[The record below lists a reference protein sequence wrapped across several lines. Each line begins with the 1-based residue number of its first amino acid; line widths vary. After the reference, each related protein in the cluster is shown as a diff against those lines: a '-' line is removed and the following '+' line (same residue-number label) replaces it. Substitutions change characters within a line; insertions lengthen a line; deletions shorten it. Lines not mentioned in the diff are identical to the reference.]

1 MKTVEVYARNVE
13 EAINDALAQLDKT
26 IDEVDIEIMEV
37 SSKGF
42 LGILGGKQAKVK
54 ATVKNEKE
62 NNLVAEV
69 KTIIEKITGAM
80 GIKTDTIAE
89 DKEEFLKITLVGEN
103 MGILIGRR
111 GETLDA
117 LQYLVNL
124 IANKNRAIREKI
136 IIDAEGYRQRR
147 EDTLV
152 SLAYRLADRVKKTRQ
167 PVVLEPM
174 NPQERR
180 IIHTALQDDMN
191 VQTLSEGQDPFRKV
205 VISLKK

>member
-1 MKTVEVYARNVE
+1 MKSVEIYARNVE
-13 EAINDALAQLDKT
+13 EAINEALLQLDKT

-42 LGILGGKQAKVK
+42 LGILGGKQAKVRASVK
-54 ATVKNEKE
+54 ADNED
-62 NNLVAEV
+62 NFVAEV
-69 KTIIEKITGAM
+69 GKVIGDITGAM
-80 GIKTDTIAE
+80 GISTDIKTE
-89 DKEEFLKITLVGEN
+89 EKEEYLKMTLTGEN

-124 IANKNRAIREKI
+124 IANKNSTERKKI
-136 IIDAEGYRQRR
+136 ILDAEGYRQRR
-147 EDTLV
+147 EDTLT
-152 SLAYRLADRVKKTRQ
+152 SLAYRLAERVKKTKQ
-167 PVVLEPM
+167 HVVLEPM

-180 IIHTALQDDMN
+180 IIHTALQDDLY
-191 VQTLSEGQDPFRKV
+191 VQTLSEGQEPFRKV